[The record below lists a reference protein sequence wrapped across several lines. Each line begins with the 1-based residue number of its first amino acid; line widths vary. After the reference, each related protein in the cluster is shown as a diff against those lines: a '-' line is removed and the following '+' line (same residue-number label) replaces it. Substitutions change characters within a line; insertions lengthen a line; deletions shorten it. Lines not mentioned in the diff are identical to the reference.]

1 MGFAAVA
8 RVTGGTWTACAV
20 RDTVSFGLKPGGQ
33 LPLETTLCTE
43 VRQSR
48 TPIVI
53 DQASTDPRYCGH
65 HTPRTYKIES
75 YISVPIVLSN
85 GDYFGNLC
93 AIDARP
99 AKVSEPRIVSMF
111 TLFAQLVALH
121 LENERRRESAEAAL
135 LDERA
140 VGELREQ
147 FIAILGHDLRN
158 PLSAVSACGQLL
170 EKKSTDPALA
180 TIATRLMTNVRRMSA
195 LIDDTLDFARARLGS
210 GIGVQIAEVD
220 DLERA
225 LLAVASELQDSNP
238 GRSIDCSVSI
248 GRTIRCDR
256 GRIQQLASN
265 LLSNALRHGSSS
277 HPVYFFAHIDDTDL
291 VIQVANRGTPIP
303 PESLARIFE
312 PFWRHSMSASREG
325 LGLGL
330 HICAQIVRAYAGRLD
345 VESTAASGTRFTA
358 RIPLLRTHASG

>member
-1 MGFAAVA
+1 
-8 RVTGGTWTACAV
+8 
-20 RDTVSFGLKPGGQ
+20 
-33 LPLETTLCTE
+33 
-43 VRQSR
+43 
-48 TPIVI
+48 
-53 DQASTDPRYCGH
+53 
-65 HTPRTYKIES
+65 
-75 YISVPIVLSN
+75 
-85 GDYFGNLC
+85 
-93 AIDARP
+93 
-99 AKVSEPRIVSMF
+99 
-111 TLFAQLVALH
+111 
-121 LENERRRESAEAAL
+121 
-135 LDERA
+135 
-140 VGELREQ
+140 
-147 FIAILGHDLRN
+147 
-158 PLSAVSACGQLL
+158 
-170 EKKSTDPALA
+170 
-180 TIATRLMTNVRRMSA
+180 MTNVRRMSA
-195 LIDDTLDFARARLGS
+195 LIDDTLDFAPRSAGL

-277 HPVYFFAHIDDTDL
+277 HPVYFSAHIDDADL

-312 PFWRHSMSASREG
+312 PFWRHSISASREG

-330 HICAQIVRAYAGRLD
+330 RAQIVRAYAGRLD

-358 RIPLLRTHASG
+358 RIRCSARTLRADRAHNGPWQQRTEAMTTA

>member
-1 MGFAAVA
+1 
-8 RVTGGTWTACAV
+8 
-20 RDTVSFGLKPGGQ
+20 
-33 LPLETTLCTE
+33 
-43 VRQSR
+43 
-48 TPIVI
+48 
-53 DQASTDPRYCGH
+53 
-65 HTPRTYKIES
+65 
-75 YISVPIVLSN
+75 
-85 GDYFGNLC
+85 
-93 AIDARP
+93 
-99 AKVSEPRIVSMF
+99 
-111 TLFAQLVALH
+111 
-121 LENERRRESAEAAL
+121 
-135 LDERA
+135 
-140 VGELREQ
+140 
-147 FIAILGHDLRN
+147 
-158 PLSAVSACGQLL
+158 
-170 EKKSTDPALA
+170 
-180 TIATRLMTNVRRMSA
+180 MTNVRRMSA
-195 LIDDTLDFARARLGS
+195 LIDDTLDFAPRSAGL

-256 GRIQQLASN
+256 GRIQQFASN

-277 HPVYFFAHIDDTDL
+277 HPVYFSAHIDDADL

-345 VESTAASGTRFTA
+345 VDSTAASGTRFTA
-358 RIPLLRTHASG
+358 RIPLLGTHAAG

>member
-1 MGFAAVA
+1 
-8 RVTGGTWTACAV
+8 
-20 RDTVSFGLKPGGQ
+20 
-33 LPLETTLCTE
+33 
-43 VRQSR
+43 
-48 TPIVI
+48 
-53 DQASTDPRYCGH
+53 
-65 HTPRTYKIES
+65 
-75 YISVPIVLSN
+75 
-85 GDYFGNLC
+85 
-93 AIDARP
+93 
-99 AKVSEPRIVSMF
+99 
-111 TLFAQLVALH
+111 
-121 LENERRRESAEAAL
+121 
-135 LDERA
+135 
-140 VGELREQ
+140 
-147 FIAILGHDLRN
+147 
-158 PLSAVSACGQLL
+158 
-170 EKKSTDPALA
+170 
-180 TIATRLMTNVRRMSA
+180 MTNVRRMSA

-256 GRIQQLASN
+256 GRIQQFASN

-277 HPVYFFAHIDDTDL
+277 HPVYFSAHIDDTDL

-312 PFWRHSMSASREG
+312 PFWRHSISASREG

-345 VESTAASGTRFTA
+345 VDSTAASGTRFTA
-358 RIPLLRTHASG
+358 RIPLLGTHAAG